1 MFVVVDTTTVSI
13 TLGGFC
19 SHRVQA
25 TIWPINL
32 KLTHRFTHGTVCNLP
47 RLNSMNEACVLN
59 ALKLPGVPCQEQ
71 KTESRAKM
79 CCPIDWQVCR
89 SVWRP
94 HLNGRLFYSLCTG
107 RFASCLHH
115 VHKQQMPAHNFHQQC
130 NRTLKP
136 CIWHM
141 CLHADLS
148 DNSAVGNMQV
158 TVGWRITPKCTKL
171 LC

>member
-1 MFVVVDTTTVSI
+1 
-13 TLGGFC
+13 
-19 SHRVQA
+19 
-25 TIWPINL
+25 
-32 KLTHRFTHGTVCNLP
+32 
-47 RLNSMNEACVLN
+47 
-59 ALKLPGVPCQEQ
+59 
-71 KTESRAKM
+71 
-79 CCPIDWQVCR
+79 
-89 SVWRP
+89 
-94 HLNGRLFYSLCTG
+94 
-107 RFASCLHH
+107 
-115 VHKQQMPAHNFHQQC
+115 MPAHNFHQQC